1 MNLHDDQFDL
11 SDAALSIAIALYGI
25 SALTRKR
32 WLLVMA
38 TGLAAFGMF
47 FSLAGFAGWST
58 HPDFLARLL
67 S

>member
-1 MNLHDDQFDL
+1 M

-25 SALTRKR
+25 SALTQKR

-38 TGLAAFGMF
+38 SGLAFFGVVF
-47 FSLAGFAGWST
+47 EVAGFAGWSL

-67 S
+67 G